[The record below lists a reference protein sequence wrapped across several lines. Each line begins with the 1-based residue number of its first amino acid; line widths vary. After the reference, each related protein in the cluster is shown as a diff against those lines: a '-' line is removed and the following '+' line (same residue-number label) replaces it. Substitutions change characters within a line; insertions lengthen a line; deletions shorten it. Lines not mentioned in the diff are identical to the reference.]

1 MMPLFDEASAMG
13 GAACRLAIAAI
24 FAQASVHALRDW
36 PAYAAIVENFRIL
49 PPPAARLAARAVPV
63 AELAAAALLLIPAA
77 RIAGPALGLLL
88 MAVFTAAIGINVARG
103 RVNIDCGCG
112 GASGQQLSG
121 ALVVRNLLLCALLA
135 AAAAAPAPQSMD
147 TAFAVGVLGAAA
159 FLVTLYF
166 SANQLMANAKAL
178 AA

>member
-88 MAVFTAAIGINVARG
+88 MAV
-103 RVNIDCGCG
+103 CG